1 MALAW
6 PQRPGFAGNPFL
18 QNQIPNQG
26 FGSQGSF
33 QNPQQGGFQSQ
44 PQGSGQFFPN
54 QGFPNQGGQNQGF
67 NNQAFPN
74 QGFQNQFNP
83 NNPFLPSSSPNP
95 DITTISQQ
103 GIINPI
109 NPQGFQNPT
118 QNQVI
123 STTPAAAP
131 SQSPAFL
138 RCTREQCLA
147 TNEYNPVCGTDQVVY
162 SNIRKLDCANQCG
175 RRLMSNWQGNNR
187 LFIIKIQL
195 LLFLFTFFRPS
206 IEVTVLRQGSCT
218 SGQRVS

>member
-1 MALAW
+1 MSISNKIYYLYSKIVTISMALAR

-26 FGSQGSF
+26 FG
-33 QNPQQGGFQSQ
+33 NQGGFQNQ
-44 PQGSGQFFPN
+44 PQGNGQFFPN
-54 QGFPNQGGQNQGF
+54 QGFQNQQAGGQFFPNQGGGQNQGF
-67 NNQAFPN
+67 NNQGFPN
-74 QGFQNQFNP
+74 QGFQNQGNQFNP

-95 DITTISQQ
+95 DITTDGQQ
-103 GIINPI
+103 GIVNQIFPN
-109 NPQGFQNPT
+109 QGIQNPT
-118 QNQVI
+118 QNQVT

-175 RRLMSNWQGNNR
+175 RRLMTNWQGNI
-187 LFIIKIQL
+187 LFIHNLKFIY
-195 LLFLFTFFRPS
+195 
-206 IEVTVLRQGSCT
+206 
-218 SGQRVS
+218 